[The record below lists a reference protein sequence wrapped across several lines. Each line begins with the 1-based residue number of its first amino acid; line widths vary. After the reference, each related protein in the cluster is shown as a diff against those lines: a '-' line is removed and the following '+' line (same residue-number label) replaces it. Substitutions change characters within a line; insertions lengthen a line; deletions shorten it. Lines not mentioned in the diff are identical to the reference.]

1 MIEEFILEID
11 KRWKTTA
18 HEPIP
23 LHIIGSAA
31 LLLQMDYSRG
41 TKDADVL
48 EIEELPENVS
58 EQLKTLAGK
67 DSQLAG
73 RYHLY
78 IDLVAAAIPFLP
90 QSPLFHALDTLN
102 DSIKSFRILTLDP
115 LDVVISKLK
124 TFRPG
129 DLDDI
134 RAVVDANLLDPKELV
149 ERFQSAKEQ
158 WLMDARSSALKQYIE
173 NLHTIQRDYLHVDE
187 TPIDL
192 PGWID
197 S

>member
-1 MIEEFILEID
+1 MIKDFFLEID
-11 KRWKTTA
+11 KRWKPTA
-18 HEPIP
+18 CEPVA

-31 LLLQMDYSRG
+31 LLLQMDYNRG

-48 EIEELPENVS
+48 EVEELPKNVS
-58 EQLKTLAGK
+58 KQLKDLAGK
-67 DSQLAG
+67 SSQLAQ
-73 RYHLY
+73 RHHLY
-78 IDLVAAAIPFLP
+78 VDLVAAGIPFLP
-90 QSPLFHALDTLN
+90 QSPLFHPLDTLN
-102 DSIKSFRILTLDP
+102 DRIKSFRILVLDP

-124 TFRPG
+124 TFRPT

-134 RAVVDANLLDPKELV
+134 RAVVDDNLLDPKKLV

-158 WLMDARSSALKQYIE
+158 WLMDARAHELKQYIE